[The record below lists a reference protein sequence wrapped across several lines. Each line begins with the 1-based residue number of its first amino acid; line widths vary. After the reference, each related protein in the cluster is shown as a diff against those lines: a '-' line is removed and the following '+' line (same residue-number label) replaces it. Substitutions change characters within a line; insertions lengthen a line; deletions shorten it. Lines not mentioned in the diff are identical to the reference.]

1 MTINLVNT
9 TILNAS
15 TFNQWA
21 VITNQ
26 LVERFNN
33 LNTYDDINII
43 GGIID
48 DTSIG
53 ENTPSVGIF
62 TNLSAVGTVDIRGAS
77 SLLFNDNQISGNVID
92 GGTISNT
99 RVLLSDLTPDT
110 PNDATPKQY
119 VDNLITSNEQV
130 SFMHALIIG

>member
-92 GGTISNT
+92 GGTISNA

-110 PNDATPKQY
+110 ANDATPKQY